1 MFRFHVQMT
10 PSKDF
15 LVHVVAT
22 PASSDEGGDEGDAE
36 PPCKRWLSVDSID
49 EQYIVNHARQVLFI
63 CSYLHDGSFYVFIAR
78 HHAVHAECHIVL
90 PIPSV
95 SVCLSDGSIVS
106 KQMEISSRHF
116 DSLLRHQ
123 IFFLNPT
130 TFTKFQYEPP

>member
-1 MFRFHVQMT
+1 MT

-22 PASSDEGGDEGDAE
+22 PASSDEGGDEVDAE
-36 PPCKRWLSVDSID
+36 PPCKRWLSIDSID

-63 CSYLHDGSFYVFIAR
+63 YSYLHHGSFYVFITR

-95 SVCLSDGSIVS
+95 SLPVDQSIS
-106 KQMEISSRHF
+106 LIANLRPESRIAN
-116 DSLLRHQ
+116 DMQL
-123 IFFLNPT
+123 
-130 TFTKFQYEPP
+130 K